1 MNRSNNRSLNRY
13 HHDEILYE
21 NYEDDYDL
29 PLGICMRRGR
39 MLIQQQGESK
49 EKESG
54 KFRRCGKRNPHSSR
68 VDISLFRWPHPD
80 PKSPLRKEKCY
91 YCMRTVVLYMESVTK
106 WKVIHEEAG
115 CADEVDLEKT
125 PPGLDCAS
133 HLGKNSSGRGS
144 DFVMYF
150 SARGDT
156 ELIGRRCC
164 ENFDGYCNRPF
175 QIKYPQKYMLRHIK
189 RSAPKL
195 MGIFIFCILLIFYY
209 IFRIYLASRSHRQM
223 SLDVTK
229 KEQMKMFG
237 YKDDPLEA
245 TIIENMTKV
254 EEPQE
259 AVRKSGAIGTFNDVL
274 RAIFD
279 IQYVL
284 NPKKY
289 DIIWTQSL
297 PKMKRDAQ
305 MRGLKAPSEV
315 PPPRILPI
323 PERNGL
329 PFYEMKRNQT
339 SRTAIFAE
347 VIKHLTI
354 SYKFPKTQN
363 RPVPSC
369 LPDLLLKL
377 IEHGPYEYPFKAA
390 ELFQLFDKGKD
401 KFAQDLPVLQL
412 KGNQIVIGD
421 IRGRYVDLFRF
432 FNSFGWPPQRSY
444 LFLGG
449 IIENEEDQSIECMAL
464 LAALKTT
471 MPQYINIIRGVG
483 ETVPYVPGRRFP
495 GVKGEVVGNA
505 LARLCNSLP
514 VAAVINSRILCT
526 HSGVTTHFKGKN
538 RLNNIQRPFNIDDMT
553 EAGRRIIFAVPETN
567 CRMFRM
573 RPHEKNGEV
582 FGSKAVQKT
591 LANMKLDLLIR
602 SRSQINDGYCLHW
615 DNSVLS
621 IWSALTHGVKKAA
634 AVEID
639 PACRIALHLMDT
651 ATTLIRD
658 KKQRVNTNNVKAAAE
673 GDMKE
678 EDIDD
683 EDEEG
688 DEDFVGDGGEK
699 ESSSRRK
706 VIDEKPKSKDESARK
721 ASFEDDN
728 KPTEITASGKSG
740 GEAKKESGGLSR
752 EKTTMK
758 DSRESK
764 EANTMIEVEKEG
776 LNKTQDSLSAR
787 AHEAAF
793 SDSMMEQ
800 KTQSVK
806 EWKGSNKKGKK
817 KGEEKEKEKDKVI
830 EKTPDISLRSEK
842 DGTSMLQVATPT
854 KDDGKKKKEEE
865 KELNDA
871 ILKSKYEDAIPLKT
885 NKEHKKKDEQAESM
899 MKDISVRRK
908 EGADKDVKHPIDSLR
923 DGTKVDEKTKIEKK
937 KSNETM
943 NEGPSRE
950 TEKEAHPKEEYAISE
965 KSMGSKTHK
974 AAKKVKKEDN
984 KEKKEEKD
992 EKKEKNE
999 EKEEKKE
1006 KREDK
1011 EEKKEKNEDKED
1023 KKMDGK

>member
-1 MNRSNNRSLNRY
+1 MA
-13 HHDEILYE
+13 
-21 NYEDDYDL
+21 
-29 PLGICMRRGR
+29 
-39 MLIQQQGESK
+39 
-49 EKESG
+49 
-54 KFRRCGKRNPHSSR
+54 SSR
-68 VDISLFRWPHPD
+68 
-80 PKSPLRKEKCY
+80 
-91 YCMRTVVLYMESVTK
+91 YMESVTK
-106 WKVIHEEAG
+106 WKIIHEEAG

-164 ENFDGYCNRPF
+164 E
-175 QIKYPQKYMLRHIK
+175 
-189 RSAPKL
+189 
-195 MGIFIFCILLIFYY
+195 
-209 IFRIYLASRSHRQM
+209 
-223 SLDVTK
+223 K

-254 EEPQE
+254 EE
-259 AVRKSGAIGTFNDVL
+259 
-274 RAIFD
+274 AIFD
-279 IQYVL
+279 IQYVM

-289 DIIWTQSL
+289 DIVWMQSL
-297 PKMKRDAQ
+297 PKMKRDAE
-305 MRGLKAPSEV
+305 MRGLKAPLEI

-323 PERNGL
+323 PERIGL

-339 SRTAIFAE
+339 SRTGIFAE
-347 VIKHLTI
+347 IIKHLTI

-401 KFAQDLPVLQL
+401 KFAQDNAVLQL

-471 MPQYINIIRGVG
+471 MPQYIYIIRGVG

-526 HSGVTTHFKGKN
+526 HSGVTTH
-538 RLNNIQRPFNIDDMT
+538 
-553 EAGRRIIFAVPETN
+553 IIFAVPETN

-591 LANMKLDLLIR
+591 LTNMKLDLLIR
-602 SRSQINDGYCLHW
+602 CKKKNEKEVINDGYCLHW

-639 PACRIALHLMDT
+639 PSCRIALHLMDT
-651 ATTLIRD
+651 ATTLTRD
-658 KKQRVNTNNVKAAAE
+658 KNQRVNTNNVKIAAE
-673 GDMKE
+673 GDMKDE
-678 EDIDD
+678 EDDD
-683 EDEEG
+683 DEEG

-699 ESSSRRK
+699 DSSSRRK
-706 VIDEKPKSKDESARK
+706 VIGYDEKPKSKDESARR
-721 ASFEDDN
+721 ATIEDDN
-728 KPTEITASGKSG
+728 KPTEVTASGKSG

-758 DSRESK
+758 DSRDSKEGTK
-764 EANTMIEVEKEG
+764 EANTLIEVVENG

-800 KTQSVK
+800 KTQSMK
-806 EWKGSNKKGKK
+806 EWKDIGSNKKGKK
-817 KGEEKEKEKDKVI
+817 KGGEKEKEKEKDL

-854 KDDGKKKKEEE
+854 KEDGKSGKKKKEEE

-871 ILKSKYEDAIPLKT
+871 ILKSKYEDAIPLNVKT
-885 NKEHKKKDEQAESM
+885 NKEEHKKKDKEAESV
-899 MKDISVRRK
+899 MKDVSVRRK
-908 EGADKDVKHPIDSLR
+908 EGADKDEKHPIDSLR
-923 DGTKVDEKTKIEKK
+923 DGTKRDEKTKIEKK

-974 AAKKVKKEDN
+974 AVKKVKKEDK

-992 EKKEKNE
+992 EKKEK
-999 EKEEKKE
+999 K
-1006 KREDK
+1006 EDK
-1011 EEKKEKNEDKED
+1011 EEKKEKKEDKEN
-1023 KKMDGK
+1023 KKMD